1 MEAVNNLKKSLY
13 QLLFTTMKDFIQPGQ
28 THQIN
33 EASLQK
39 QKINS
44 ILIWLFLILTLGV
57 QDTDVF
63 VGVSFL
69 NNNNKK
75 IPEQS
80 NVMKKS

>member
-1 MEAVNNLKKSLY
+1 
-13 QLLFTTMKDFIQPGQ
+13 MKDFIQPGQ
-28 THQIN
+28 MQQIS

-75 IPEQS
+75 ISEQS
-80 NVMKKS
+80 NVMKQS